1 MTTMLYLLTAQLL
14 PTCLVAL
21 FTLAGVKA
29 LSIPR
34 PQMQKRIKSDT
45 HTASSP
51 DQRMPA
57 GSWDSHL
64 HVLNPV
70 NYPLD
75 PDATYRPGVYTVWD
89 TALFEHSLG
98 VDRIVLVQPSIYG
111 TDNSLLLNTLRA
123 VGPDRA
129 RGVVVFEPLEVDQD
143 ELREWHSLGVRG
155 VRVNLISNS
164 DDSSVEEISALL
176 RSYAEIIRP
185 FDWVLQLY
193 VEMSFIPK
201 IEHLVSH
208 MGVGVVFDH
217 LGVPALPKCHKYGPK
232 NLDPYSIAGFSS
244 LARLVSGGNAWV
256 KISGAYRETN
266 LVNSTTWNDLDPVI
280 LELMRVSPERV
291 VYASDWPHTRY
302 EGLDI
307 RPWTSHLLDLTEGDE
322 QLRQKLFRDNASQLW
337 NRTGQ
342 L

>member
-1 MTTMLYLLTAQLL
+1 MTTMLYLLRAQLF

-29 LSIPR
+29 MSIPR
-34 PQMQKRIKSDT
+34 PQMQKRIKSSIY
-45 HTASSP
+45 TAFSP
-51 DQRMPA
+51 DPRVPA

-64 HVLNPV
+64 HVLDPV

-75 PDATYRPGVYTVWD
+75 PDATYTPGVYTIWD

-98 VDRIVLVQPSIYG
+98 VDQIVLVQPSIYG

-123 VGPDRA
+123 VGPERA
-129 RGVVVFEPLEVDQD
+129 RGVVVFEPSDVDQN
-143 ELREWHSLGVRG
+143 ELQEWHDLGVRG
-155 VRVNLISNS
+155 VRVNLISND
-164 DDSSVEEISALL
+164 DDSSIEEISVLL
-176 RSYAEIIRP
+176 RSYAETIRP
-185 FDWVLQLY
+185 FGWVLQLY
-193 VEMSFIPK
+193 VKMSLIPK
-201 IEHLVSH
+201 IEDLVSDLD
-208 MGVGVVFDH
+208 VGVVFDH
-217 LGVPALPKCHKYGPK
+217 LGVPTLPKCSRRSKG
-232 NLDPYSIAGFSS
+232 LDPYSIAGFPS
-244 LARLVSGGNAWV
+244 LARLLSRGNAWV

-266 LVNSTTWNDLDPVI
+266 LVNSTTWDDLDPVI
-280 LELMRVSPERV
+280 LELLRVGPERV

-337 NRTGQ
+337 NRTS
-342 L
+342 

>member
-1 MTTMLYLLTAQLL
+1 MLYLLRFQLF

-29 LSIPR
+29 MSIPR
-34 PQMQKRIKSDT
+34 SRLSKRTSSYA
-45 HTASSP
+45 HTASGP

-64 HVLNPV
+64 HVLDPV
-70 NYPLD
+70 DYPLN
-75 PDATYRPGVYTVWD
+75 PEATYTPGVYTIWD

-129 RGVVVFEPLEVDQD
+129 RGVVVFEPSEADQN
-143 ELREWHSLGVRG
+143 ELQEWHNLGVCG
-155 VRVNLISNS
+155 VRVNLISNG
-164 DDSSVEEISALL
+164 DASSVEEISALL
-176 RSYAEIIRP
+176 RSYAEAIRP

-201 IEHLVSH
+201 IEHLISD
-208 MGVGVVFDH
+208 MGVRIVFDH
-217 LGVPALPKCHKYGPK
+217 LGVPALPKCHKYGSK
-232 NLDPYSIAGFSS
+232 SLDPYSVAGFPS
-244 LARLVSGGNAWV
+244 LARLLSGGNAWV
-256 KISGAYRETN
+256 KVSGAYRETN
-266 LVNSTTWNDLDPVI
+266 LVNSTIWNDLDPVI
-280 LELMRVSPERV
+280 LELLRVGPERV

-302 EGLDI
+302 EGMDI

-337 NRTGQ
+337 NRTN
-342 L
+342 